1 MKKLYVLMT
10 VVVIGLIGSGC
21 SSTWDGVK
29 KDSGEAW
36 DSTKKTI
43 HKATE

>member
-1 MKKLYVLMT
+1 MKKIFVFMT
-10 VVVIGLIGSGC
+10 VIVIGLASSGC

-36 DSTKKTI
+36 NSTKKTI